1 MKRKIIFILFFL
13 INILC
18 LAASYDIRA
27 LYINGILK
35 KDGSMQVMEQVIY
48 DIDEINGI
56 FFDIDTKGFGGIT
69 SLNVYEDVNNG
80 QNFREVD
87 SSNYE
92 VTENDGLYRIK
103 LYSKNYNNRRIFA
116 FAYTLPRAVTIYND
130 VAQFNRKIVGQNW
143 QQPINEIYAKISLPV
158 PENYN
163 NEKILAFGHGELRG
177 NIDKE
182 KNSVIYTMNNYYPG
196 DFVEAHI
203 LADTDIFSEVS
214 DALIV
219 NKNMKEKLLTMEK
232 ELAEKANAERE
243 ASIKR
248 EEQLNKLRKHSKTI
262 LGIEIGIILSLLA
275 YVKIFFKRGNK
286 IKNEYGKY
294 LREVPDNYSPALA
307 GTIMSNIPNNEE
319 ILATLVDFIRRKIL
333 TLETQGNYNTISLSK
348 TEVLNTLT
356 DQEKII
362 LDIYINDLG
371 DGRSLV
377 LENVNRADISM
388 EIARKFATWQNK
400 ILLEMNKK
408 DLKHERMQGLKK
420 VLLVLVGILFFIS
433 SIFQTA
439 IFVNP
444 IFIIL
449 AFMGIILFGV
459 TLSTTRENTNLQ
471 KTKQRWT
478 AFKNFLSDYS
488 QLEEAKITSIH
499 LWEHYF
505 VYAIALGVSEKVVK
519 AYKKALDMGRITN
532 INENMNLGRMTL
544 FDIYSRQMMFNGL
557 NNLSRNTYSRATQRI
572 SETRRSSSIGRG
584 GGFSSGSSRGGGSR
598 GGGGAF

>member
-1 MKRKIIFILFFL
+1 MKRKIIFILFFI

-18 LAASYDIRA
+18 LAASYDIKA
-27 LYINGILK
+27 LHINGELK
-35 KDGSMQVMEQVIY
+35 KDGSMQVVEQIIY

-56 FFDIDTKGFGGIT
+56 LFDIDAKNFGGIS
-69 SLNVYEDVNNG
+69 SLSIYEDINNG

-103 LYSKNYNNRRIFA
+103 LYSKNYNNKRIFA
-116 FAYTLPRAVTIYND
+116 FAYTLPRAITVYND
-130 VAQFNRKIVGQNW
+130 IAQFNRKIVGQNW
-143 QQPINEIYAKISLPV
+143 QQPIDKIYAKISLPV

-177 NIDKE
+177 NVDKE

-203 LADTDIFSEVS
+203 LIDTNIFSEVNE
-214 DALIV
+214 AFIV
-219 NKNMKEKLLTMEK
+219 NKNMREQLLTMEK
-232 ELAEKANAERE
+232 EFAEQANAERD
-243 ASIKR
+243 AAIKR
-248 EEQLNKLRKHSKTI
+248 KEQLNKLRKHDKTI
-262 LGIEIGIILSLLA
+262 FGIEIGFILSLLA

-294 LREVPDNYSPALA
+294 LREIPDNYFPALA
-307 GTIMSNIPNNEE
+307 GTIISDIPNNEE
-319 ILATLVDFIRRKIL
+319 ILATLVDLIRRKIL
-333 TLETQGNYNTISLSK
+333 TLETQENYNTISLSN
-348 TEVLNTLT
+348 TGDFNTLT

-371 DGRSLV
+371 DGRNLV
-377 LENVNRADISM
+377 LENVNRADLSI
-388 EIARKFATWQNK
+388 EVARKFTTWQNK
-400 ILLEMNKK
+400 ILFEMNKK
-408 DLKHERMQGLKK
+408 DLKHERMKGLKK
-420 VLLVLVGILFFIS
+420 VFLVLIGILFFIS
-433 SIFQTA
+433 SVFQTA
-439 IFVNP
+439 IFANP
-444 IFIIL
+444 IFIVL
-449 AFMGIILFGV
+449 AFMGIILFGT
-459 TLSTTRENTNLQ
+459 TLNTTRENANLQ
-471 KTKQRWT
+471 KTRQRWT

-532 INENMNLGRMTL
+532 INENVNLGQMTL
-544 FDIYSRQMMFNGL
+544 FDIYSKQMTFNSL

-572 SETRRSSSIGRG
+572 SETRRSSPIGRG